1 MIRIVRVEN
10 DDCYVYRVI
19 MGDKIMCSAAFV
31 KDFIQ
36 DEQMIKHRF
45 SSFLFKNV
53 DIEEITTMEDKQLQ
67 EKSKLAE
74 AAEDF

>member
-10 DDCYVYRVI
+10 EDCYVYRVI
-19 MGDKIMCSAAFV
+19 MGDKIMCSEAFG

-36 DEQMIKHRF
+36 DEQMIKYRF

-53 DIEEITTMEDKQLQ
+53 DIEEITTLEDKKLQ